1 MSIVLASGSPR
12 RKELLEMLG
21 IEDMKIIP
29 AKGEEIPPEGAGPA
43 ELVVALATAKGREVA
58 AQCAADDVIIA
69 ADTIV
74 WHDGRVFG
82 KPHSREQAA
91 TMLRSL
97 SGRAHEVYTGVIVIK
112 NGREVSGAERSVVH
126 FRELS
131 EDEIQRY
138 IDTGEPM
145 DKAGAVRARHRG
157 RLLQR
162 HGSAAVP
169 SRRNAEGT
177 GSGSALKE
185 YLKKNGIRIGIIVAA
200 AALIIGLGSAARNG
214 KISLSQNAF
223 GIFKS
228 PIQKAMSSTVNWFNT
243 IYGYLF
249 DYDSLL
255 ADNESLRTQLAE
267 AQQAARDGISASEEN
282 VRLREALNLRAK
294 HTDYELESSKV
305 VLWSSSN
312 WSSSF
317 TISKGASSGIEYGD
331 PVITEYGALVG
342 QVTELGETWATVS
355 TLIDVDMSVGAF
367 VGDTGTSGMVM
378 GEFALMKNKQAKLT
392 FLADGAQI
400 FVGDE
405 VLTSG
410 QGGAFPQGLV
420 IGTITAVQTEA
431 GGQIEFGL
439 VQPQCNFE
447 SLVQVFVIK
456 SFEVVE

>member
-1 MSIVLASGSPR
+1 M
-12 RKELLEMLG
+12 
-21 IEDMKIIP
+21 
-29 AKGEEIPPEGAGPA
+29 
-43 ELVVALATAKGREVA
+43 
-58 AQCAADDVIIA
+58 
-69 ADTIV
+69 
-74 WHDGRVFG
+74 
-82 KPHSREQAA
+82 
-91 TMLRSL
+91 
-97 SGRAHEVYTGVIVIK
+97 
-112 NGREVSGAERSVVH
+112 
-126 FRELS
+126 
-131 EDEIQRY
+131 
-138 IDTGEPM
+138 
-145 DKAGAVRARHRG
+145 
-157 RLLQR
+157 
-162 HGSAAVP
+162 
-169 SRRNAEGT
+169 
-177 GSGSALKE
+177 KE
-185 YLKKNGIRIGIIVAA
+185 YLKKNGIRRGIIVAA
-200 AALIIGLGSAARNG
+200 VALIIGLGSAARNG
-214 KISLSQNAF
+214 KISLGQNAF
-223 GIFKS
+223 GIFKA
-228 PIQKAMSSTVNWFNT
+228 PVQKAMSSTVNWFNT

-367 VGDTGTSGMVM
+367 VGDTGTSGMVR

-392 FLADGAQI
+392 FLAEGAQI

>member
-1 MSIVLASGSPR
+1 MHIHVVKRGDTLSSIAAMHDALPAFVAADNGLTLSTPLVIGQALVVRTPKTLHTVRAGETLSSIARDYDLSVRTLLRRNFFLHGRELLREGDVLAIDYADEAPLGTLGVNAYAYPYIGG
-12 RKELLEMLG
+12 ELLDSVLPYLTYLTPFTYG
-21 IEDMKIIP
+21 ITP
-29 AKGEEIPPEGAGPA
+29 AGVLAPLDDARLLERAAHYGAKSLMHLSTLTPEGN
-43 ELVVALATAKGREVA
+43 
-58 AQCAADDVIIA
+58 
-69 ADTIV
+69 
-74 WHDGRVFG
+74 F
-82 KPHSREQAA
+82 S
-91 TMLRSL
+91 
-97 SGRAHEVYTGVIVIK
+97 
-112 NGREVSGAERSVVH
+112 
-126 FRELS
+126 S
-131 EDEIQRY
+131 E
-138 IDTGEPM
+138 
-145 DKAGAVRARHRG
+145 
-157 RLLQR
+157 
-162 HGSAAVP
+162 
-169 SRRNAEGT
+169 N
-177 GSGSALKE
+177 
-185 YLKKNGIRIGIIVAA
+185 A
-200 AALIIGLGSAARNG
+200 AALLQNDRAQSA
-214 KISLSQNAF
+214 
-223 GIFKS
+223 
-228 PIQKAMSSTVNWFNT
+228 
-243 IYGYLF
+243 
-249 DYDSLL
+249 LL
-255 ADNESLRTQLAE
+255 AEILQTMAKKGYYGLDVDFEYVPPELRE
-267 AQQAARDGISASEEN
+267 DYAAF
-282 VRLREALNLRAK
+282 VCRLREALNLRAK
-294 HTDYELESSKV
+294 HTDYGLESSKV